1 MRTMTIEVTEHV
13 SFKAAVLCAKHNKGR
28 VALMLGRDYVTTTQD
43 EADRL
48 AAAGV
53 GFAYLFIKDGQY
65 MTVPV
70 N

>member
-1 MRTMTIEVTEHV
+1 MRTMTIEVTEHKT
-13 SFKAAVLCAKHNKGR
+13 FKAAVLCAKHNKGR
-28 VALMLGRDYVTTTQD
+28 IALMLGRDYVTTAQE

-48 AAAGV
+48 ASAGV
-53 GFAYLFIKDGQY
+53 AFAYIFIKGGKY